1 MNINSIQLSI
11 GSAFT
16 GEGFQ
21 KAKAAVMDVNN
32 NVKRAAGDATR
43 LAGAFGEMDAS
54 AAKAMGAATGLVHA
68 LASFSITTIAVQGT
82 MMAINLYLG
91 ELRERADAA
100 KKKADELAASVK
112 AAFDSTLTT
121 RMGALQKEVKDIGDG
136 FERVAKQAKSFSD
149 ALEGVRSSQAAG
161 GIASL
166 EVEKLNKMLEAHTDA
181 ERITIEKSYALL
193 VAQARLTEAEQ
204 AGAEKIQA
212 VTDEMQTNQKR
223 LGVIDDQLAKLRED
237 RAQLEEAMFSAK
249 ASEDKNWLEIQKRVN
264 ELKAQEETLEQK
276 RIDTENA
283 AEILELKL
291 QKTKEDA
298 NTAQLNA
305 TAAVKQAELAQRDAA
320 KQIQDRADKEKLAAA
335 ASEEQKLKDAEL
347 RDAKYTYTEKL
358 KDAATIQKEANDAAK
373 ALEAAQ
379 RAYMSALDGYM
390 SSGAALSGVFGA
402 NKSGMGKSGAIPVN
416 VVRGVSMQVSDAR
429 AGARQ
434 FAQSTRINQVDL
446 ADLALRIG
454 SSEGKQL
461 AQAIQDCVKYNGT
474 TITKCYGLSIYFP
487 YESMSSVSS
496 AINTYDTLGLD
507 EEYAKVIKSFA
518 SLEYGGQV
526 GSSASGY
533 GSYGSGSFSS
543 GGYGDLLSTL
553 LGGYS
558 YAGSS
563 SSGSSPYGSSS
574 PAGSLPA

>member
-429 AGARQ
+429 VDDAIRRGLVNTVKDADRLQREAQRAVRNQLNKDSGQRARESQ
-434 FAQSTRINQVDL
+434 RYERLMKMQPKDWSKSDADFVRKFEKIQEAQEAAKRRLQNAEKEAKD
-446 ADLALRIG
+446 ALD
-454 SSEGKQL
+454 
-461 AQAIQDCVKYNGT
+461 AQKKTAKAAEALDKRLQK
-474 TITKCYGLSIYFP
+474 
-487 YESMSSVSS
+487 
-496 AINTYDTLGLD
+496 LGL
-507 EEYAKVIKSFA
+507 K
-518 SLEYGGQV
+518 
-526 GSSASGY
+526 
-533 GSYGSGSFSS
+533 
-543 GGYGDLLSTL
+543 
-553 LGGYS
+553 
-558 YAGSS
+558 
-563 SSGSSPYGSSS
+563 
-574 PAGSLPA
+574 